1 MNETMGQI
9 IRRLRKERNLTQEEL
24 AEQLNITYQA
34 VSRWE
39 NGTGM
44 PDISQ
49 IVPLASVFGV
59 STDVLFNVAGTNAAE
74 EAEKIVSEAI
84 AMEQYGKLETYLA
97 SYDHMLDGL
106 KTYPNNLILLVNCAG
121 RGLSLCLPEND
132 YLYAADRAAEI
143 AAETE
148 RQAKLIISYAK
159 NSSDIMRA
167 HQILVFLY
175 ASQGKYDLAR
185 EQAYCFPVRSDFTLF
200 SHLARIDEKQGD
212 LASVIAHLGED
223 NAYLIQTLEDNLA
236 RLGNAYY
243 ANGQYEQTAALC
255 ETWFSVME
263 AMFGERF
270 PSFHDFDSGDL
281 YLLQAQAYLAME
293 EPDKAMDSVE
303 KSVLFYLDK
312 IAPTSKMRIAA
323 LYQNPPLLPHGMT
336 EITVSTAVMKEKLM
350 MKLNSPALDALHC
363 SERFKVLYNRV
374 NSL

>member
-1 MNETMGQI
+1 
-9 IRRLRKERNLTQEEL
+9 
-24 AEQLNITYQA
+24 
-34 VSRWE
+34 
-39 NGTGM
+39 M

-84 AMEQYGKLETYLA
+84 AMEQYGKRETYLA

-175 ASQGKYDLAR
+175 ASQGKYELAR
-185 EQAYCFPVRSDFTLF
+185 EQAYSFPVRSDFTLF

>member
-49 IVPLASVFGV
+49 IVPLATVFGV

-74 EAEKIVSEAI
+74 EAEKIVCEAI
-84 AMEQYGKLETYLA
+84 AMEQYGKRETYLA

-106 KTYPNNLILLVNCAG
+106 KNYPNNLILLVNCAG

-132 YLYAADRAAEI
+132 YLYADDRAAEI

-167 HQILVFLY
+167 
-175 ASQGKYDLAR
+175 DLNMTFPKDHKNSFQV
-185 EQAYCFPVRSDFTLF
+185 QAES
-200 SHLARIDEKQGD
+200 
-212 LASVIAHLGED
+212 
-223 NAYLIQTLEDNLA
+223 
-236 RLGNAYY
+236 
-243 ANGQYEQTAALC
+243 
-255 ETWFSVME
+255 
-263 AMFGERF
+263 
-270 PSFHDFDSGDL
+270 
-281 YLLQAQAYLAME
+281 
-293 EPDKAMDSVE
+293 
-303 KSVLFYLDK
+303 
-312 IAPTSKMRIAA
+312 
-323 LYQNPPLLPHGMT
+323 
-336 EITVSTAVMKEKLM
+336 
-350 MKLNSPALDALHC
+350 
-363 SERFKVLYNRV
+363 
-374 NSL
+374 

>member
-49 IVPLASVFGV
+49 IVPLATVFGV

-74 EAEKIVSEAI
+74 EAEKIVREAC

-97 SYDHMLDGL
+97 SYDHMREGL

-175 ASQGKYDLAR
+175 ASQGKYELAR
-185 EQAYCFPVRSDFTLF
+185 EQAYRFPVRSDFTLF

-223 NAYLIQTLEDNLA
+223 NAYLLQALEDNLA

-255 ETWFSVME
+255 ETWFTVME

-281 YLLQAQAYLAME
+281 YLLQAQAYLALE
-293 EPDKAMDSVE
+293 ESDKAMDSVE

-350 MKLNSPALDALHC
+350 MKLNSPALDALHH
-363 SERFKVLYNRV
+363 SERFNVLYNRV

>member
-49 IVPLASVFGV
+49 IVPLATVFGV
-59 STDVLFNVAGTNAAE
+59 TTDVLFNIAGTNANE
-74 EAEKIVSEAI
+74 EAEKIVIEAC

-132 YLYAADRAAEI
+132 YLYAADRAADI

-175 ASQGKYDLAR
+175 ASQGKYELAE
-185 EQAYCFPVRSDFTLF
+185 EQAYRFPVRSDFTLF
-200 SHLARIDEKQGD
+200 SHLSLIDEAKGD
-212 LASVIAHLGED
+212 TAGVIAHLGED
-223 NAYLIQTLEDNLA
+223 NAYLLQALEDNFA

-255 ETWFSVME
+255 ETWFTVME

-281 YLLQAQAYLAME
+281 YLLQAQAYLALE
-293 EPDKAMDSVE
+293 EPDKAMDSLE
-303 KSVLFYLDK
+303 KSVMFYLDK
-312 IAPTSKMRIAA
+312 TAPTSKMRIAA
-323 LYQNPPLLPHGMT
+323 LYKNPPLIPHGMT
-336 EITVSTAVMKEKLM
+336 EISISPDVMRVKLKEKL
-350 MKLNSPALDALHC
+350 NTPALDALRGT
-363 SERFKVLYNRV
+363 ERFRALQDKI
-374 NSL
+374 SAI